1 MFQMGAH
8 QEGGDLQK
16 IKVWFNQMTNL
27 RQSQDKAKTT
37 PMRFKAQPP
46 GSYKAQSAL
55 SVKGALKCNTEPQ

>member
-55 SVKGALKCNTEPQ
+55 SVK